1 MRRKYLGS
9 SVGLEAGIEGE
20 LESRDQLLVIN
31 SGVQA
36 GGNLSYMY
44 FLYSDQV
51 SDNYLLSV
59 VHFSVMPT
67 PCSLILYLVSREP
80 VT

>member
-1 MRRKYLGS
+1 
-9 SVGLEAGIEGE
+9 
-20 LESRDQLLVIN
+20 
-31 SGVQA
+31 
-36 GGNLSYMY
+36 MY

-80 VT
+80 VTYKESVLNLLFLLNVL